1 MTLRPA
7 LRHRLRPASP
17 RLGGQGEQA
26 QGIQERVK
34 IIKNMIMAKRIELK
48 IYGEVQGVFFRAQA
62 KKIADELGLTGYV
75 ENKSD
80 NTVKI
85 IAEGGEK
92 ELKNLIER
100 CYNFKSSESET
111 KNCSRRD
118 TIPSAVIE
126 KINVEWKEA
135 RGEFEGFEIKYQ
147 N

>member
-92 ELKNLIER
+92 ELKKLVKE
-100 CYNFKSSESET
+100 CY
-111 KNCSRRD
+111 
-118 TIPSAVIE
+118 TIPSAKIE
-126 KINVEWKEA
+126 KINVEWE
-135 RGEFEGFEIKYQ
+135 E
-147 N
+147 